1 MAGPKYI
8 SPEGLEKIKKELD
21 YLKTIKRK
29 EIIERIE
36 RAKELGDLSEN
47 AEYADAK
54 EEQSFTEG
62 KILELEEMVNNAVI
76 IEKGKGTGV
85 VDIGSVI
92 KVKTNGEEKE
102 FTIVGSSETIPEKG
116 IISNESPLGQAF
128 LGKRVGDEAE
138 VTVPKG
144 IIKYKITDIQ

>member
-8 SPEGLEKIKKELD
+8 SQEGLEKIKKELD
-21 YLKTIKRK
+21 YLKNIKRK

-62 KILELEEMVNNAVI
+62 KIMELEEMVNNAVI
-76 IEKGKGTGV
+76 IEKGAGTGR

-92 KVKTNGEEKE
+92 KVKTNGDEKE

-116 IISNESPLGQAF
+116 IISNESPLGRAF
-128 LGKRVGDEAE
+128 LGKRVGEEVE

-144 IIKYKITDIQ
+144 VIKYKITEIQ